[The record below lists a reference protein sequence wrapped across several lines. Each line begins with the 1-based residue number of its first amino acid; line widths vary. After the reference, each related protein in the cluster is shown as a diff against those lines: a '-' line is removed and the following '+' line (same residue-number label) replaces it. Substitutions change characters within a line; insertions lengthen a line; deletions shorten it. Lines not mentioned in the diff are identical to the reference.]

1 MPRYLGRGGHGFWL
15 TNPAPIIFTKSPL
28 GFQHIYKLIFLP
40 SSLAISHSSL
50 FFSQPSL
57 PHLVTHTVASLSRSP
72 SRCSLSLH
80 HSIFLPLSP
89 SLYFHHRPSNIC
101 FIVLTN
107 PLLLFIFCFVL
118 FLSNAQI
125 SQTHAHTKFRDFD
138 KSDLGVSSFLGS
150 LTLKWPYKL
159 QNIKNENEKS
169 WNLQLL
175 CYFSSSPLLLLSSS
189 SFLVL
194 STSLCFFFSCFVC
207 HLLPFQLF
215 FNSSSFFLFFLI

>member
-1 MPRYLGRGGHGFWL
+1 MPRYLGRGCHGFWL
-15 TNPAPIIFTKSPL
+15 TSPAPIIFTKLPL
-28 GFQHIYKLIFLP
+28 GFQHIYKPIFLP

-57 PHLVTHTVASLSRSP
+57 PHLVTHTAASLSRSP
-72 SRCSLSLH
+72 SRRSLSLH

-150 LTLKWPYKL
+150 LTLKWRCKL
-159 QNIKNENEKS
+159 QNIKNEKS
-169 WNLQLL
+169 RNLLL
-175 CYFSSSPLLLLSSS
+175 LYYFSSSPLLLLSFS
-189 SFLVL
+189 SFVY
-194 STSLCFFFSCFVC
+194 
-207 HLLPFQLF
+207 
-215 FNSSSFFLFFLI
+215 